1 VRASQLARGDDPG
14 RVDALLAADEARR
27 AAVTRADGLRGEQK
41 AASQAVKTASKDER
55 PAVLERAKAL
65 AADVKAA
72 EAAQT
77 EAEAALRAA
86 HLAVPNVV
94 LDGVPP
100 GGEQDFVVLQ
110 TVGQVPTYDFTVRDH
125 LDIGTA
131 LGAIDTERGAKVSG
145 SRFAF
150 LTGWGALLELAL
162 VNLSMGA
169 AGRGRLHPVIAPAL
183 VRPEAMEGTGFLGA
197 HADEVYRLAADD
209 LYLVGTS
216 EVPLA
221 AYHSGEVLDDLPYR
235 YAGFSSCFRREAG
248 SHGKDTRGIIRV
260 HQFDK
265 VEMFSYVAPEQ
276 AEAEHARL
284 LAYERAFLSLL
295 ELPFR
300 VIDVAAGDLG
310 SSAARK
316 FDCEAWLPSQERW
329 LELTSTSN
337 CTDFQAR
344 RLGIRAR
351 GEAGLAP
358 VATLNGTLCAIGR
371 TIAVLLRCT
380 SAPTARCTCRRR
392 CAPTWPGAPSCC
404 RCERPSS
411 PPRLV
416 ASDLDGTLVRT
427 DQSVSDRTRAVLARV
442 EDAGALFVMVTGRP
456 PRWMAPVAE
465 QTGHRGLAV
474 CANGAI
480 VYDLHTE
487 RVVRDF
493 RLDGDRALELVEAL
507 RAAVPGVAFA
517 VEKGPDGFGRERSY
531 VPRWD
536 NGEVLVAP
544 VEEPRRLGRR
554 QAARPPRGDELGRP
568 AGPGPGGRRRP
579 RRVHALERRR
589 PARDQRSRHLQGL
602 RAGPPRRRVG
612 RRGRGRHRVRRH
624 AERPADARLGRPSVG
639 MGNAHPDVLAAV
651 DEVTAT
657 NDDDGVPKVLERWF

>member
-1 VRASQLARGDDPG
+1 VIDLRLLRSDPERVRASQRARGDDPG
-14 RVDALLAADEARR
+14 LVDALLMADEARR
-27 AAVTRADGLRGEQK
+27 AAVTRADALRAEQK
-41 AASQAVKTASKDER
+41 AVSSSVRTAGPDER
-55 PAVLERAKAL
+55 PAVLERAQAL
-65 AADVKAA
+65 AAQVKQA
-72 EAAQT
+72 EAEQGET
-77 EAEAALRAA
+77 DAALRAA

-94 LDGVPP
+94 LDGVPS
-100 GGEQDFVVLQ
+100 GGEQDYVVLDH
-110 TVGQVPTYDFTVRDH
+110 VGEVPAYDFPVQDH
-125 LDIGTA
+125 LDLGTA

-169 AGRGRLHPVIAPAL
+169 AVEAGFTPVIAPAL

-265 VEMFSYVAPEQ
+265 VEMFSCVAPEQ

-371 TIAVLLRCT
+371 TIAVLLEVHQR
-380 SAPTARCTCRRR
+380 A
-392 CAPTWPGAPSCC
+392 
-404 RCERPSS
+404 
-411 PPRLV
+411 
-416 ASDLDGTLVRT
+416 DG
-427 DQSVSDRTRAVLARV
+427 SVHV
-442 EDAGALFVMVTGRP
+442 P
-456 PRWMAPVAE
+456 
-465 QTGHRGLAV
+465 
-474 CANGAI
+474 
-480 VYDLHTE
+480 
-487 RVVRDF
+487 
-493 RLDGDRALELVEAL
+493 EAL
-507 RAAVPGVAFA
+507 RPYLA
-517 VEKGPDGFGRERSY
+517 GRTELL
-531 VPRWD
+531 PR
-536 NGEVLVAP
+536 
-544 VEEPRRLGRR
+544 
-554 QAARPPRGDELGRP
+554 
-568 AGPGPGGRRRP
+568 
-579 RRVHALERRR
+579 
-589 PARDQRSRHLQGL
+589 
-602 RAGPPRRRVG
+602 
-612 RRGRGRHRVRRH
+612 
-624 AERPADARLGRPSVG
+624 
-639 MGNAHPDVLAAV
+639 
-651 DEVTAT
+651 
-657 NDDDGVPKVLERWF
+657 